1 MFCKPDERWLEMI
14 PEVKKALSLETNTI
28 VTGLDRV
35 IFSGAGNWMVTGWA
49 SCNMFLGKKNRVGT
63 VGT

>member
-1 MFCKPDERWLEMI
+1 MVGDDTRG
-14 PEVKKALSLETNTI
+14 KKALSLETNTI

-49 SCNMFLGKKNRVGT
+49 SCNMFFGKKNRVGT